1 MPILLQVQNLAKEY
15 GGEKIFS
22 GLSFAI
28 GDKQKIGV
36 IGRNGAGKS
45 TLFRIITKEE
55 EADEGEII
63 IHDTTKIGYLKQH
76 DDWNKDET
84 ALEYLQRLSAQPEWR
99 ARQVASKFELR
110 DDKLAQTADSLSG
123 GWRMRLKLSGMLL
136 QEPNLF
142 LLDEPSNY
150 LDLNTVMLLE
160 NYLRSY
166 NGSFLIISHD
176 REFLKRSCKETIE
189 ISKTG
194 CYHYPGPIEPYLSFK
209 AEKLATLIKANES
222 LERQQEHWQEFIDRF
237 RSKASKAKQA
247 QAMIRKIS
255 KLEQKRVKVETEAGL
270 QRINIPAVAKKNN
283 FVLKTNNLSIGYG
296 KQVVVE
302 DIDLDLRAGEK
313 LAILGLNGQGKSTL
327 LKTLNGTINPL
338 QGSYH
343 WSSGSRLA
351 SHSQEEMEKM
361 NPLEQAGDYLRRV
374 AAPDIKTEAVLKM
387 AGDFL
392 FKDEELKK
400 SISVLSGGE
409 KSRLLLAGILLSKPD
424 VLLLDE
430 VTCHLDFE
438 TSEALATA
446 LKKYQGTVL
455 FASHDRAFSQKIATA
470 ILEIDEGLAKRR
482 HEDYVDYLRHLER
495 RLRANQKEQENSSSY
510 VSTEKKISRVRY
522 LENKQRQKK
531 IQSLEKELE
540 KMQAHK
546 QELLNYFLENYQE
559 YNAQKNQELEDINR
573 GIKDKEEYWLR
584 LISEVEASQ

>member
-1 MPILLQVQNLAKEY
+1 MAILLQIQNLGKEY

-22 GLSFAI
+22 GLSFVVS
-28 GDKQKIGV
+28 DKQKIGV

-45 TLFRIITKEE
+45 TLFRIITQEE
-55 EADEGEII
+55 TADEGSII
-63 IHDTTKIGYLKQH
+63 RHESTKIGYLKQH
-76 DDWNKDET
+76 DDWQEGEK
-84 ALEYLQRLSAQPEWR
+84 ALDYLIRVSDRPEWR
-99 ARQVASKFELR
+99 VRQVASKFELKE
-110 DDKLAQTADSLSG
+110 DKLSQTANSLSG

-136 QEPNLF
+136 KEPNLF

-150 LDLNTVMLLE
+150 LDLNTVILLE

-176 REFLKRSCKETIE
+176 REFLKKSCKETIE

-209 AEKLATLIKANES
+209 AQKLATLIKANES

-255 KLEQKRVKVETEAGL
+255 KLEEKRVKVETKAGL
-270 QRINIPAVAKKNN
+270 QRINIPAVVKKNN
-283 FVLKTNNLSIGYG
+283 FVLKSNNLSIGYG
-296 KQVVVE
+296 KQIVVS
-302 DIDLDLRAGEK
+302 DINLDLRAGEK

-327 LKTLNGTINPL
+327 IKTLSGDIPAL
-338 QGSYH
+338 SGSYN
-343 WSSGSRLA
+343 WSSGTRLA

-361 NPLEQAGDYLRRV
+361 NSQKQAGDYLRRV
-374 AAPDIKTEAVLKM
+374 AAPEIKTEAVLKM

-392 FKDEELKK
+392 FKDDELKK

-409 KSRLLLAGILLSKPD
+409 KSRLLLAGLLLAKPD

-430 VTCHLDFE
+430 VICYLDFE
-438 TSEALATA
+438 TSEALAVA
-446 LKKYQGTVL
+446 LSKYQGTVL
-455 FASHDRAFSQKIATA
+455 FASHDRSFSQKIASA
-470 ILEIDEGLAKRR
+470 ILEIDSGRAKRR
-482 HEDYVDYLRHLER
+482 HEDYVDYVRHLEQRLKR
-495 RLRANQKEQENSSSY
+495 RQLEAENGDGEIKI
-510 VSTEKKISRVRY
+510 EKHISREKY
-522 LENKQRQKK
+522 LANKQRQKK

-540 KMQAHK
+540 KMQIYK

-559 YNAQKNQELEDINR
+559 YNKEKNQELEEVTRRIS
-573 GIKDKEEYWLR
+573 DKEEYWLR
-584 LISEVEASQ
+584 LTSEAEES

>member
-1 MPILLQVQNLAKEY
+1 MPILLQVQKLGKEY

-22 GLSFAI
+22 NLSFAVS
-28 GDKQKIGV
+28 DKQKIGI

-45 TLFRIITKEE
+45 TLFRIITQTEQ
-55 EADEGEII
+55 ADEGQII
-63 IHDTTKIGYLKQH
+63 IHDNAKIGYLKQH
-76 DDWNKDET
+76 DDWNKEES
-84 ALEYLQRLSAQPEWR
+84 ALQYLERLSGQAEWR

-110 DDKLAQTADSLSG
+110 ADKLEQKADSLSG

-150 LDLNTVMLLE
+150 LDLNTVLLLE

-176 REFLKRSCKETIE
+176 REFLKKSCKETIE

-194 CYHYPGPIEPYLSFK
+194 CYHYPGPIEAYLSFK
-209 AEKLATLIKANES
+209 AQKLATMIKANES
-222 LERQQEHWQEFIDRF
+222 LERQQEHWQDFINRF

-247 QAMIRKIS
+247 QAMMRKIS
-255 KLEQKRVKVETEAGL
+255 KLEEKRIKIESEAGL
-270 QRINIPAVAKKNN
+270 QRINIPKVVKKNN
-283 FVLKTNNLSIGYG
+283 FVLKSTNLSIGYQD
-296 KQVVVE
+296 KSVVE
-302 DIDLDLRAGEK
+302 DINLDLKAGEK

-327 LKTLNGTINPL
+327 LKTLSGNLPPL
-338 QGSYH
+338 SGSYH
-343 WSSGSRLA
+343 WSSDSRIAL
-351 SHSQEEMEKM
+351 HSQEEMEKL
-361 NPLEQAGDYLRRV
+361 NPLEQAGDYLRRL
-374 AAPDIKTEAVLKM
+374 ASPEIKTEAVLKM

-400 SISVLSGGE
+400 VISVLSGGE
-409 KSRLLLAGILLSKPD
+409 KSRLLLAAILLSKPD

-438 TSEALATA
+438 TSEALAKA
-446 LKKYQGTVL
+446 LKSYEGSVL

-470 ILEIDEGLAKRR
+470 ILEIDNGKAKTK
-482 HEDYVDYLRHLER
+482 HEDYVDYIKHLER
-495 RLRANQKEQENSSSY
+495 HLKHQQKEQLENKITPSI
-510 VSTEKKISRVRY
+510 EKKISKERY

-540 KMQAHK
+540 KMQIYK
-546 QELLNYFLENYQE
+546 QELLNYFLEHYKE
-559 YNAQKNQELEDINR
+559 YNPQKNQELEEINR
-573 GIKDKEEYWLR
+573 RIADKEEYWLT
-584 LISEVEASQ
+584 LQSEAEANR

>member
-76 DDWNKDET
+76 DDWNKNET
-84 ALEYLQRLSAQPEWR
+84 ALEYLQRLSSQPEWR
-99 ARQVASKFELR
+99 ARQVASKFELKE
-110 DDKLAQTADSLSG
+110 DKLAQIADSLSG

-222 LERQQEHWQEFIDRF
+222 LERQQEHWQEFINRF

-255 KLEQKRVKVETEAGL
+255 KLEEKRVKVETEAGL
-270 QRINIPAVAKKNN
+270 QRINIPVVAKRNN
-283 FVLKTNNLSIGYG
+283 FVLKANNLSIGYG
-296 KQVVVE
+296 KEVVS

-327 LKTLNGTINPL
+327 LKTLNGSLNPL
-338 QGSYH
+338 AGSYH
-343 WSSGSRLA
+343 WSSGARLA

-361 NPLEQAGDYLRRV
+361 NHLEQAGDYLRRV
-374 AAPDIKTEAVLKM
+374 ASAEIKTEAVLKM

-446 LKKYQGTVL
+446 LHKYQGTVL

-470 ILEIDEGLAKRR
+470 ILEINEGLAKRR
-482 HEDYVDYLRHLER
+482 HEDYVDYLKNLER
-495 RLRANQKEQENSSSY
+495 RLRAHQREQENSGSA
-510 VSTEKKISRVRY
+510 VSAEKKVSRARY
-522 LENKQRQKK
+522 LEKKERQKK

-540 KMQAHK
+540 KMQAYK

-559 YNAQKNQELEDINR
+559 YNAQKNQELEEINR
-573 GIKDKEEYWLR
+573 RIKDKEEYWLR
-584 LISEVEASQ
+584 LISEAEENQ